1 MNLFTNLRLLF
12 FHRQNCDE
20 NNIKYEIYLV
30 FLVLNYHFLFLN
42 KMEQG
47 NELNTILITFRVYSD
62 LSRHDVTYIPFI
74 TIDMTWEK
82 PLVYVA
88 NKH

>member
-1 MNLFTNLRLLF
+1 
-12 FHRQNCDE
+12 
-20 NNIKYEIYLV
+20 
-30 FLVLNYHFLFLN
+30 
-42 KMEQG
+42 MEQG

-62 LSRHDVTYIPFI
+62 LSRLDVTYIPFI

-82 PLVYVA
+82 TLVYVA

>member
-1 MNLFTNLRLLF
+1 
-12 FHRQNCDE
+12 
-20 NNIKYEIYLV
+20 
-30 FLVLNYHFLFLN
+30 
-42 KMEQG
+42 MEQG

-82 PLVYVA
+82 NLGICR
-88 NKH
+88 KQTLD